1 MNIENGIHK
10 DMSRILVTGG
20 TGYIGS
26 HTTVELMQQG
36 YKVTI
41 VDNLSNSSID
51 VLDGIA
57 AIVGEKPDFAN
68 IDCGNFVD
76 LDAVFKQYPDIV
88 GVIHFAASKAVGE
101 SVEKPLLYY
110 RNNLGSLVTLLE
122 VMKLHEVQNIVFSSS
137 CTVYGQPDK
146 AHLPVDETA
155 PIQTALSPYGNT
167 KQINEEII
175 RDEAHADA
183 SLHATLLRYFNPI
196 GAHPSA
202 LIGELPNGVPQNL
215 LPFITQTAAGL
226 RPELKVFGN
235 DYNTPDGSC
244 IRDYIYVV
252 DLAKAHVKAIERMLN
267 AKDREQV
274 EVFNLGTG
282 TGLSVLTLIHEFE
295 AATGVKIPY
304 TIVGRREG
312 DIEQVWAAPKRA
324 NEVLGWKADTP
335 IRDVLASA
343 WNWEKHIRNI
353 K

>member
-1 MNIENGIHK
+1 MA
-10 DMSRILVTGG
+10 RILVTGG

-36 YKVTI
+36 YDVTI
-41 VDNLSNSSID
+41 VDNLSNSSVD
-51 VLDGIA
+51 VLDGIE
-57 AIVGEKPDFAN
+57 AIVGRKPEFAN
-68 IDCGNFVD
+68 IDCGNFMD
-76 LDAVFKQYPDIV
+76 MDNVFKQYPDIV

-122 VMKLHEVQNIVFSSS
+122 VMRLHQVQNLVFSSS
-137 CTVYGQPDK
+137 CTVYGQPD
-146 AHLPVDETA
+146 AEHLPVDETA
-155 PIQTALSPYGNT
+155 PIQKALSPYGNT

-175 RDEAHADA
+175 CDEAHADTN
-183 SLHATLLRYFNPI
+183 LHATILRYFNPI

-202 LIGELPNGVPQNL
+202 MIGELPNGVPQNL

-252 DLAKAHVKAIERMLN
+252 DLAKAHVKAIDRMLH
-267 AKDREQV
+267 ADDREQV

-312 DIEQVWAAPKRA
+312 DIEQVWAKPQKA

-343 WNWEKHIRNI
+343 WTWEKHIR
-353 K
+353 KL

>member
-1 MNIENGIHK
+1 
-10 DMSRILVTGG
+10 MSRILVTGG

-36 YKVTI
+36 YDVTI

-51 VLDGIA
+51 VLDGIE
-57 AIVGEKPDFAN
+57 AIVGRRPEFAN
-68 IDCGNFVD
+68 VDCGNFVD
-76 LDAVFKQYPDIV
+76 LEAVFKQFPDIV

-110 RNNLGSLVTLLE
+110 RNNIGSLITLLE
-122 VMKLHEVQNIVFSSS
+122 VMRLYHVPNLVFSSS
-137 CTVYGQPDK
+137 CTVYGQPDA

-155 PIQTALSPYGNT
+155 PIQKALSPYGNT

-175 RDEAHADA
+175 CDEAHAD
-183 SLHATLLRYFNPI
+183 SELHATILRYFNPI

-202 LIGELPNGVPQNL
+202 KIGELPNGVPQNL

-226 RPELKVFGN
+226 RQELKVFGD

-252 DLAKAHVKAIERMLN
+252 DLAKAHVKAIDRMLH
-267 AKDREQV
+267 AQDREQV

-312 DIEQVWAAPKRA
+312 DIEQVWAAPKKA

-335 IRDVLASA
+335 IREVLASA
-343 WNWEKHIRNI
+343 WKWEKHIRKI
-353 K
+353 GIFD

>member
-1 MNIENGIHK
+1 
-10 DMSRILVTGG
+10 MSRILVTGG

-36 YKVTI
+36 YDVTI

-51 VLDGIA
+51 VLDGIE
-57 AIVGEKPDFAN
+57 AIVGRRPEFAN
-68 IDCGNFVD
+68 VDCGNFVD
-76 LDAVFKQYPDIV
+76 LDAVFKQFPDIV

-122 VMKLHEVQNIVFSSS
+122 VMRLYHVPNLVFSSS
-137 CTVYGQPDK
+137 CTVYGQPDA

-155 PIQTALSPYGNT
+155 PIQKALSPYGNT

-175 RDEAHADA
+175 CDEAHADA
-183 SLHATLLRYFNPI
+183 ELHATILRYFNPI

-202 LIGELPNGVPQNL
+202 KIGELPNGVPQNL

-226 RPELKVFGN
+226 RQELKVFGN

-252 DLAKAHVKAIERMLN
+252 DLAKAHVKAIDRMLH

-312 DIEQVWAAPKRA
+312 DIEQVWAAPKKA

-343 WNWEKHIRNI
+343 WKWEKHIRNL
-353 K
+353 

>member
-1 MNIENGIHK
+1 
-10 DMSRILVTGG
+10 MSRILVTGG

-57 AIVGEKPDFAN
+57 SIVGKRPDFAN

-175 RDEAHADA
+175 RDEAHADKH
-183 SLHATLLRYFNPI
+183 LQATILRYFNPI

-252 DLAKAHVKAIERMLN
+252 DLAKAHVKAVERMLN
-267 AKDREQV
+267 ASDREQV

-312 DIEQVWAAPKRA
+312 DIEQVWAAPKKA
-324 NEVLGWKADTP
+324 NEVLDWKTETP

>member
-1 MNIENGIHK
+1 MA
-10 DMSRILVTGG
+10 RILVTGG

-36 YKVTI
+36 YDVTI
-41 VDNLSNSSID
+41 VDNLSNSSVD
-51 VLDGIA
+51 VIDGIQ
-57 AIVGEKPDFAN
+57 AIVGRRPAFAN
-68 IDCGNFVD
+68 IDCGNYVD
-76 LDAVFKQYPDIV
+76 LDNVFKAYPDIV

-110 RNNLGSLVTLLE
+110 RNNIGSLITLLE
-122 VMKLHEVQNIVFSSS
+122 VMAEHEVSNIVFSSS

-146 AHLPVDETA
+146 DHLPVDETA
-155 PIQTALSPYGNT
+155 PIQKALSPYGNT

-175 RDEAHADA
+175 CDAAHANA
-183 SLHATLLRYFNPI
+183 GLHATILRYFNPI

-215 LPFITQTAAGL
+215 LPFVTQTAAGL

-252 DLAKAHVKAIERMLN
+252 DLAKAHVKAVERML
-267 AKDREQV
+267 KSKKRDQV

-282 TGLSVLTLIHEFE
+282 NGLSVLELINDFE
-295 AATGVKIPY
+295 EATGVKIPY
-304 TIVGRREG
+304 TIGGRREG
-312 DIEQVWAAPKRA
+312 DIEQVWAEPKTA

-335 IRDVLASA
+335 IREVLASA
-343 WNWEKHIRNI
+343 WKWEKHIRKI
-353 K
+353 Q

>member
-1 MNIENGIHK
+1 ME
-10 DMSRILVTGG
+10 
-20 TGYIGS
+20 
-26 HTTVELMQQG
+26 QG
-36 YKVTI
+36 YDVTI

-57 AIVGEKPDFAN
+57 AIVGRKPAFAN
-68 IDCGNFVD
+68 IDCANFVD
-76 LDAVFKQYPDIV
+76 LDNVFKQYGDIV
-88 GVIHFAASKAVGE
+88 GVIHFAASKAVNE

-110 RNNLGSLVTLLE
+110 RNNIGSLITLLE
-122 VMKLHEVQNIVFSSS
+122 VMKLHQVQNIVFSSS
-137 CTVYGQPDK
+137 CTVYGQPDA

-155 PIQTALSPYGNT
+155 PIQKALSPYGNT

-175 RDEAHADA
+175 RDEAHADKQ
-183 SLHATLLRYFNPI
+183 LNATILRYFNPI

-215 LPFITQTAAGL
+215 LPFVTQTAAGL

-235 DYNTPDGSC
+235 DYNTSDGSC

-252 DLAKAHVKAIERMLN
+252 DLAKAHVKAIDRMLN

-282 TGLSVLTLIHEFE
+282 TGLSVLTLINEFM
-295 AATGVKIPY
+295 AATGVNVPY

-312 DIEQVWAAPKRA
+312 DIEQVWAAPQRA

-335 IRDVLASA
+335 IRDVLSSA
-343 WNWEKHIRNI
+343 WKWEKRIR
-353 K
+353 KL